1 MTNLE
6 ILARRKE
13 RELAEAKSNL
23 AIAQHDYDTFAEEED
38 HEAVAELL
46 QEISELVKLVEEL
59 EEELAVA
66 NDNDDLDD
74 ILNMRFNWAPHEAR

>member
-1 MTNLE
+1 MGETMTNLE
-6 ILARRKE
+6 ILTKRIE

-23 AIAQHDYDTFAEEED
+23 AIAQHEYYIFAEEED
-38 HEAVAELL
+38 HEAVAELR

-66 NDNDDLDD
+66 DDNDDLDS
-74 ILNMRFNWAPHEAR
+74 ILNMRFN

>member
-1 MTNLE
+1 MTRLE

-23 AIAQHDYDTFAEEED
+23 AIAQLDYDDYDTFAEEED
-38 HEAVAELL
+38 HEAMSELR

-59 EEELAVA
+59 EEELAIA
-66 NDNDDLDD
+66 YDNEASERLDNHD
-74 ILNMRFNWAPHEAR
+74 